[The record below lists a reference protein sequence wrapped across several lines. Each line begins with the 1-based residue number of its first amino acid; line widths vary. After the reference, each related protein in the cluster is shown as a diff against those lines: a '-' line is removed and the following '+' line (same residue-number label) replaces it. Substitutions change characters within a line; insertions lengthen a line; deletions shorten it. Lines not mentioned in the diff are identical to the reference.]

1 VSGPGDGDD
10 RPKTNE
16 RTFDEMQLAEPYQ
29 PQTEQ
34 QAPQTAELGERLGQ
48 EMGYRP
54 DAAQQAEKQE
64 PFQRQPN
71 VYAIRPE
78 APKGSIVWKLV
89 IAGLVACAAFGGYYG
104 YCHYQ
109 AVNKIWEF
117 DQQAREIH
125 NDLML
130 LGRNIDP
137 PDITETVLKM
147 AAEAEVEATA
157 GDIRSTIEPYN
168 STTEHKL
175 PVVQAQGIKVAKSMV
190 PVSGDVWV
198 VGFSGRFRAKHG
210 IVKKW
215 FTHQRHTYFQ
225 IVDIRKYPLP
235 DKDPDAWKKRIPK
248 LHP

>member
-1 VSGPGDGDD
+1 VSGPSDGDD
-10 RPKTNE
+10 KPRTNE
-16 RTFDEMQLAEPYQ
+16 RTFDEMQLAKPYQ
-29 PQTEQ
+29 PQAEQ
-34 QAPQTAELGERLGQ
+34 QSPQTAELGERLGQ
-48 EMGYRP
+48 QMDYSP
-54 DAAQQAEKQE
+54 DAGQQPQKKE

-71 VYAIRPE
+71 IYAVKPE

-89 IAGLVACAAFGGYYG
+89 ILVLAAGAAFGGYYV
-104 YCHYQ
+104 YCKYK
-109 AVNKIWEF
+109 VGNKVWEF
-117 DQQAREIH
+117 HQQARDIH

-130 LGRNIDP
+130 LGKNIDP
-137 PDITETVLKM
+137 PDITKAVLKM
-147 AAEAEVEATA
+147 AVDADVEATA
-157 GDIRSTIEPYN
+157 ADIRSTIEPYN

-175 PVVQAQGIKVAKSMV
+175 PVIQARGVKIAKSMV

-225 IVDIRKYPLP
+225 MVDIRKYPLP
-235 DKDPDAWKKRIPK
+235 DKDPNVWKKRIPK